1 MGLLRIT
8 GLIGTRALVCA
19 IAAAMLAG
27 CTQTAPIM
35 SNTDGAGAQGGRKSI
50 AGFGQFPD
58 IPIPSGTKIDVEKT
72 LVFGTKPWYGQLA
85 LSSSSG
91 ANALFDFYRESLPQ
105 YGWQE
110 VTSVRAPT
118 SILTY
123 ATAERVL
130 AIAIQSATLGG
141 ANVTVTVSPRG
152 QPQPQ
157 LQSAPP
163 AGGVQGNAP
172 VAPVQRLNQ

>member
-1 MGLLRIT
+1 MGMMKLSGKR
-8 GLIGTRALVCA
+8 VCVFMFVV
-19 IAAAMLAG
+19 AALAG
-27 CTQTAPIM
+27 CGETTPIL
-35 SNTDGAGAQGGRKSI
+35 SNAGGDDGQAGRKSVS
-50 AGFGQFPD
+50 AFSQFPD
-58 IPIPSGTKIDVEKT
+58 IPIPSGTKINVEKT

-85 LSSSSG
+85 LSSSSN
-91 ANALFDFYRESLPQ
+91 ANALFDFYRENLAQ

-110 VTSVRAPT
+110 VTAVRAPT

-130 AIAIQSATLGG
+130 AIAIQSATLSG

-157 LQSAPP
+157 AAPP
-163 AGGVQGNAP
+163 PIGQSRGGLAP
-172 VAPVQRLNQ
+172 APVQRLNQ